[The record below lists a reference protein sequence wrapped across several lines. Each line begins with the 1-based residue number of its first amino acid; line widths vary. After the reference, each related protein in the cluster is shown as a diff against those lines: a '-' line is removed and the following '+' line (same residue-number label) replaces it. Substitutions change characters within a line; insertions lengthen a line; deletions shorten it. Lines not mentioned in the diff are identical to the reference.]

1 MAATEMPSKHYH
13 HHPDDNALIQNCCVQ
28 QSATW
33 KHRIKHTSPWR
44 KGKVM
49 TRDQKP
55 ATVSL
60 TKEGSEVNL
69 ARKIKNHIGGV
80 QAIEDYSTAVSI
92 SSTWQG
98 SKNDKIFLMLFIAEW
113 QQLSGACMCYIISST
128 LLILL
133 PTKQNLKVQLIKQN
147 LNSAGL
153 DYLHHSFKRTS

>member
-13 HHPDDNALIQNCCVQ
+13 HHPDDNALIQNCFVQ

-49 TRDQKP
+49 TREQKP

-69 ARKIKNHIGGV
+69 ARKIKNHIGG
-80 QAIEDYSTAVSI
+80 AKGN
-92 SSTWQG
+92 WR
-98 SKNDKIFLMLFIAEW
+98 
-113 QQLSGACMCYIISST
+113 
-128 LLILL
+128 LLHRCFNQFHMVGV
-133 PTKQNLKVQLIKQN
+133 KKW
-147 LNSAGL
+147 
-153 DYLHHSFKRTS
+153 